1 VRSRG
6 LPHEKKRGPVI
17 STRFDRQR
25 AVGVTTTESPFTNGF
40 EAALAPPVRTSA
52 PSGFH
57 ESEAAVHRLDAL
69 IARQSG
75 RIAAVLHDDVSQ
87 VLAAI
92 HMTLEDIACDL
103 SPAVQARL
111 RDVRAHLH
119 QIEEQLH
126 DISRQLHP
134 AVVEDF
140 GLADAI
146 TFTVRA
152 FTRRTGIP
160 LALSLCL
167 DDPCPPAAAD
177 VIFRVVQEALANI
190 AAHACA
196 ASASL
201 TVSSRPQSVFC
212 AVCDDGIG
220 FDSSAGRSTRGSERF
235 GLQLIR
241 ARVEALGGTFEVESA
256 PRQGTRLRANVPT
269 ES

>member
-1 VRSRG
+1 M
-6 LPHEKKRGPVI
+6 
-17 STRFDRQR
+17 
-25 AVGVTTTESPFTNGF
+25 TTTESPFIDRF
-40 EAALAPPVRTSA
+40 EAALARPVDTIA
-52 PSGFH
+52 PSAVHG
-57 ESEAAVHRLDAL
+57 SEAAVQRLHAL

-87 VLAAI
+87 VLAAV

-103 SPAVQARL
+103 PPAVQARV

-119 QIEEQLH
+119 RVEEQLH
-126 DISRQLHP
+126 GISRQLQP

-140 GLADAI
+140 GLAA
-146 TFTVRA
+146 RA

-160 LALSLCL
+160 LALLLCL
-167 DDPCPPAAAD
+167 DDPCPPTAAD
-177 VIFRVVQEALANI
+177 VIFRAVQEALANV

-196 ASASL
+196 ASVSL
-201 TVSSRPQSVFC
+201 TVSSQRQSVSC

-220 FDSSAGRSTRGSERF
+220 FDSSALQSASGSEAF

-256 PRQGTRLRANVPT
+256 LRQGTRLRAIVPT
-269 ES
+269 GS

>member
-1 VRSRG
+1 
-6 LPHEKKRGPVI
+6 
-17 STRFDRQR
+17 
-25 AVGVTTTESPFTNGF
+25 VTTTESPSVDRF
-40 EAALAPPVRTSA
+40 ETALAPPVGTIA
-52 PSGFH
+52 PSAVHG
-57 ESEAAVHRLDAL
+57 SEAAVQRLHAL

-87 VLAAI
+87 VLAAV

-103 SPAVQARL
+103 SPVVQARL
-111 RDVRAHLH
+111 RNVRAHLH
-119 QIEEQLH
+119 QVEDQLH
-126 DISRQLHP
+126 GISRQLHP

-146 TFTVRA
+146 AFTARA
-152 FTRRTGIP
+152 FTRKTGVQ

-167 DDPCPPAAAD
+167 DDPCPPPAAD
-177 VIFRVVQEALANI
+177 VMFRAVQEALANV

-196 ASASL
+196 ASASV
-201 TVSSRPQSVFC
+201 TVSSQRQSVFC

-220 FDSSAGRSTRGSERF
+220 FDSSALQSARGSGGF

-256 PRQGTRLRANVPT
+256 LRQGTRLRATVPT

>member
-1 VRSRG
+1 M
-6 LPHEKKRGPVI
+6 
-17 STRFDRQR
+17 
-25 AVGVTTTESPFTNGF
+25 TTTEPPFIDRF
-40 EAALAPPVRTSA
+40 ETALARPVDTIA
-52 PSGFH
+52 PSALHG
-57 ESEAAVHRLDAL
+57 SEAAVLRLHAL

-87 VLAAI
+87 VLAAV

-119 QIEEQLH
+119 QVEDQLRGV
-126 DISRQLHP
+126 SRQLHP

-146 TFTVRA
+146 SFTSRA
-152 FTRRTGIP
+152 FTRRTGIQ
-160 LALSLCL
+160 LALSLRL

-177 VIFRVVQEALANI
+177 VIFRVVQEALANV
-190 AAHACA
+190 AEHACA
-196 ASASL
+196 ASASV
-201 TVSSRPQSVFC
+201 TVSSQRQSVFC

-220 FDSSAGRSTRGSERF
+220 FDPSVLPSERF

-256 PRQGTRLRANVPT
+256 LRKGTRLRATVPT